1 LRGGGDEDLSVWFT
15 LTATLHVVF
24 GAIWVGST
32 LLYDLVVL
40 EGVKSVSRES
50 RGEFMRVTGPRMT
63 VFFVVVALI
72 TVLTGGLLLYE
83 FSRFNPSVLFGTR
96 WGLLITAGGITGLF
110 VYALGMATGITFSKI
125 LRTMALDSRDPMGAG
140 DQLRAERRLRTV
152 EKLGKV
158 EVVLILVV
166 VLLMVLAAFP
176 P

>member
-1 LRGGGDEDLSVWFT
+1 MSVWFT

-125 LRTMALDSRDPMGAG
+125 LRTMAPDSRDPDSRDPMGAG
-140 DQLRAERRLRTV
+140 DQLRAEGRLRTV